1 MVSSPQRLSARMLG
15 NGRVKG
21 ALAISAAAFAAAS
34 LIALWIL
41 GGFGQPSGDFAP
53 SATTIGGSF
62 QLTGADGQRV
72 SDRDFRG
79 KWLLVY
85 FGYTHCP
92 DICPT
97 TLLDISQTLGLLGD
111 DAARFQPLFISI
123 DPERDTPQVVGE
135 LVKAFD
141 NRIIGLTGTPEKIAA
156 AAKAYRV
163 FYAKQEVTDA
173 NNYFMQHTAFVYVM
187 GPDGRYVTLL
197 SAGRGPDSGGYG
209 RPSSRAGQPGYHWT
223 NLFTD
228 FRGTKLPQPCGSGE
242 PAS

>member
-1 MVSSPQRLSARMLG
+1 MLAI
-15 NGRVKG
+15 GRVKG
-21 ALAISAAAFAAAS
+21 WLAISAAGLAAAS
-34 LIALWIL
+34 LIVLWIL
-41 GGFGQPSGDFAP
+41 GGFGRLSADVSP
-53 SATTIGGSF
+53 SADTIGGSF

-135 LVKAFD
+135 YVKEFD
-141 NRIIGLTGTPEKIAA
+141 DRIIGLAGTPEEIAS

-163 FYAKQEVTDA
+163 FYAKEEGTDA
-173 NNYFMQHTAFVYVM
+173 NNYLMQHSAFVYVM

-197 SAGRGPDSGGYG
+197 SPLEGQTPDVMAN
-209 RPSSRAGQPGYHWT
+209 RLRELVNPVTAGQISSPTSAG
-223 NLFTD
+223 
-228 FRGTKLPQPCGSGE
+228 
-242 PAS
+242 PAPSAARER

>member
-1 MVSSPQRLSARMLG
+1 MLG

-97 TLLDISQTLGLLGD
+97 TLLEISQTLGLLGD
-111 DAARFQPLFISI
+111 NAARLQPLFISI

-197 SAGRGPDSGGYG
+197 SPTGGQTAEVMADRLRELVSPVTTGQISSPTSAG
-209 RPSSRAGQPGYHWT
+209 PSSLSRAGAVS
-223 NLFTD
+223 
-228 FRGTKLPQPCGSGE
+228 PQAETPRQ
-242 PAS
+242 

>member
-1 MVSSPQRLSARMLG
+1 MLAI
-15 NGRVKG
+15 GRVKG
-21 ALAISAAAFAAAS
+21 WLAISAAGLAAAA
-34 LIALWIL
+34 LITFWIL
-41 GGFGQPSGDFAP
+41 VGFGRPSEGLPP
-53 SATTIGGSF
+53 SAGAIGGSF
-62 QLTGADGQRV
+62 ELTGGDGQRV

-135 LVKAFD
+135 YVKEFD
-141 NRIIGLTGTPEKIAA
+141 DRIIGLAGTPEEIAS

-163 FYAKQEVTDA
+163 FYAKEEGTDA
-173 NNYFMQHTAFVYVM
+173 RNYLMQHTTFVYVM
-187 GPDGRYVTLL
+187 APDGRYVTLL
-197 SAGRGPDSGGYG
+197 SPTGGQTPEVMAGRLRELVGPAATGQISSPTSAG
-209 RPSSRAGQPGYHWT
+209 PSPLGRAGAVS
-223 NLFTD
+223 
-228 FRGTKLPQPCGSGE
+228 PQAETG
-242 PAS
+242 AN